1 MIVWPVFFLGL
12 PRREAMLR
20 YIGCAV
26 LAAPILMLASLA
38 SAQVLPAPGD
48 VAAGVSV
55 VSAVAVPVPTTDDVP
70 PQVLSLDEL
79 EGENGLQSVQV
90 YANTTQTLS
99 ANNSGNTINAHQVG
113 SGDITLAEGAFAGFA
128 GIGNF
133 VINSG
138 HNNNLQGSL
147 SIMIVSP

>member
-1 MIVWPVFFLGL
+1 
-12 PRREAMLR
+12 MLR
-20 YIGCAV
+20 FIGCAV
-26 LAAPILMLASLA
+26 LGAPILMLATFA
-38 SAQVLPAPGD
+38 SAQVAPAPGVPGD
-48 VAAGVSV
+48 AVAGLAT
-55 VSAVAVPVPTTDDVP
+55 VSAAAVPASGTGQSS

-79 EGENGLQSVQV
+79 EGENGFQGLQV
-90 YANTTQTLS
+90 YANTAQTLS

-113 SGDITLAEGAFAGFA
+113 SGDITLTEGAFAGFA

>member
-1 MIVWPVFFLGL
+1 
-12 PRREAMLR
+12 MLR

-26 LAAPILMLASLA
+26 LGAPILMLASLA
-38 SAQVLPAPGD
+38 SAQVLPAPGAPGD
-48 VAAGVSV
+48 AAAGLSV
-55 VSAVAVPVPTTDDVP
+55 VSAVAVPASATGDAA

-79 EGENGLQSVQV
+79 EGENGLQSLQV
-90 YANTTQTLS
+90 YANTTQNLS